1 MEAQTLQIANIQK
14 DEEFKTLPTRIM
26 PTIKE
31 AVGYE
36 NSLAGIH
43 NLLKQPSEMG
53 IIFSEGVFPLLVGL
67 FQIFTGTKA
76 FKESHAGSDTTHLQF
91 QHFGDRGGR

>member
-1 MEAQTLQIANIQK
+1 MRAKEQQMEAQTLQIANIQK

-36 NSLAGIH
+36 KSLAGIH
-43 NLLKQPSEMG
+43 NLLK
-53 IIFSEGVFPLLVGL
+53 
-67 FQIFTGTKA
+67 
-76 FKESHAGSDTTHLQF
+76 
-91 QHFGDRGGR
+91 